1 MNRALCAVALAAL
14 ACREPTSPSRAGI
27 YQFSSGGDVFRWPV
41 DRLPVRFYAQPKGNL
56 RFLTQRAIDA
66 WAGLFLY
73 GEFTGEMV
81 GDSSAADVIVHADSA
96 PDVPPDQG
104 PPVYACEGNVH
115 SPGSP
120 PGTVTWDASTKAIDG
135 PLHLDVRIL
144 GAYSTE
150 QVAACLRRTM
160 IHEVGH
166 ALGLFQHSPNAEDI
180 MYASAN
186 SGPLVVLPSER
197 DRRTVEVL
205 YHTQATVFPPPP

>member
-1 MNRALCAVALAAL
+1 MKRALCAVTLLTL
-14 ACREPTSPSRAGI
+14 ACREPTPPSRAGT
-27 YQFSSGGDVFRWPV
+27 YGFDVAGDVFRWPV
-41 DRLPVRFYAQPKGNL
+41 ERLPVRFYVQPTGNL

-73 GEFTGEMV
+73 REFTGELV
-81 GDSSAADVIVHADSA
+81 GDSGTADVIVHADSA

-120 PGTVTWDASTKAIDG
+120 PGTVTWDPLTKAIDG
-135 PLHLDVRIL
+135 PLQLDVRIL
-144 GAYSTE
+144 GAYSTG
-150 QVAACLRRTM
+150 QVAACLRRTT

-166 ALGLFQHSPNAEDI
+166 ALGLFQHSFDQGDI
-180 MYASAN
+180 MYAPPEVAE
-186 SGPLVVLPSER
+186 PSVQ

-205 YHTQATVFPPPP
+205 YHTRPTLLPPP